1 MLFFYQ
7 QVLTLLTTTPGNLA
21 YHLVLTFS
29 IAGALPAAFNLWQAS
44 RLPQGRRMVIGLG
57 LLLAAQLALMV
68 VAGLAQYLAI
78 SSALIPT
85 LDRAMITF
93 SLILLVWLWV
103 FPDPLPLADFAT
115 ALLSLLT
122 LILAVVS
129 TIWGTNLDSAATYN
143 GTLSDIVW
151 QVFALILAFTGG
163 VLSLIRRPSSYE
175 TGLGM
180 FALLFTGHLI
190 HLLAPLPEG
199 DFPGVVRL
207 AQIAAFPLLLVLP
220 QRYQVY
226 LSGAIPD
233 AGFRSQETPSA
244 GLDPGLF
251 QSFLSLATKSTPND
265 LYRAITLTVSR
276 GLAADLCLLIS
287 PPNTKKHL
295 TIHSG
300 YNLPRQEHL
309 GSATFHSSLAP
320 VLAESLHQGRPLH
333 LPADSD
339 IPDLIGLGK
348 VLALSLTGPLLAAP
362 ITAPGGS
369 TNLSLVLLSPYTDR
383 AWSAS
388 DQNYLADIAK
398 SLSDVLRRAQ
408 EIRVLEE
415 QLSQARLHLQSLKT
429 ENERLS
435 QSLHARSPSEK
446 STSTETERLQAEL
459 RLTLDEV
466 SRLRGALA
474 EAGQR
479 NPLLEKTSPGSRAS
493 GE

>member
-1 MLFFYQ
+1 MVSFYQ
-7 QVLTLLTTTPGNLA
+7 QVLTLLTTPPGNLA

-29 IAGALPAAFNLWQAS
+29 IAGALPGAFNLWQAS

-57 LLLAAQLALMV
+57 LLLATQLALMV
-68 VAGLAQYLAI
+68 VAGLAQFLPI
-78 SSALIPT
+78 SSALVPI
-85 LDRAMITF
+85 LDRAMTTF

-122 LILAVVS
+122 LILAIVS
-129 TIWGTNLDSAATYN
+129 TIWGTNLDSAVNYN
-143 GTLSDIVW
+143 GALTDIVW

-163 VLSLIRRPSSYE
+163 VLSLLRRPGSYE

-180 FALLFTGHLI
+180 FALLFIGHLI

-207 AQIAAFPLLLVLP
+207 TQTAAFPLLLILP
-220 QRYQVY
+220 GRYQVY
-226 LSGAIPD
+226 LSGARPD
-233 AGFRSQETPSA
+233 ASFQSQETPFAS
-244 GLDPGLF
+244 LDPTLF
-251 QSFLSLATKSTPND
+251 QSFLVLATQSAPRE
-265 LYRAITLTVSR
+265 LYQAITLTVSR
-276 GLAADLCLLIS
+276 ALSADLCLLIS

-300 YNLPRQEHL
+300 YILSRQEHL

-362 ITAPGGS
+362 ITTPRGS

-383 AWSAS
+383 IWSAS
-388 DQNYLADIAK
+388 DQNYLADIAR
-398 SLSDVLRRAQ
+398 SLSGVLQRAQ
-408 EIRVLEE
+408 EIRALKE
-415 QLSQARLHLQSLKT
+415 QLSQARLHLQSLKS

-435 QSLHARSPSEK
+435 QSLRARPPAEK
-446 STSTETERLQAEL
+446 STSVETERLQAEL

-466 SRLRGALA
+466 SRLKDALA

-479 NPLLEKTSPGSRAS
+479 APTLEQTSPISRVP